1 MTHFN
6 DGPRHRFDTGKSA
19 TSTMT
24 YNTEDESV
32 DIDDLNEKMQSF
44 PQDILEL
51 SANKANLQQFKSVS
65 VRSSNHCCLMHS
77 KKELSVPSIFSMDPI
92 DNLFREK
99 SSRFISAPCIQ
110 LSFSAKVDNLLFFIL
125 LSCRKPPTSS
135 RNELR
140 SWSI

>member
-51 SANKANLQQFKSVS
+51 SANKANLQQFKSKVAHFVEKRTQVMVNLNRLAKS
-65 VRSSNHCCLMHS
+65 MAPNDAVTYQLTEKHKRSLKQH
-77 KKELSVPSIFSMDPI
+77 
-92 DNLFREK
+92 
-99 SSRFISAPCIQ
+99 
-110 LSFSAKVDNLLFFIL
+110 
-125 LSCRKPPTSS
+125 
-135 RNELR
+135 ELR
-140 SWSI
+140 ARNICVNI